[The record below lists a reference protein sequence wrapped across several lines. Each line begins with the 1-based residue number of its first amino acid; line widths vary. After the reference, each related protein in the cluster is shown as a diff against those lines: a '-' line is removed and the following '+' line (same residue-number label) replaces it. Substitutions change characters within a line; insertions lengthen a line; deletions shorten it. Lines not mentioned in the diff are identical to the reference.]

1 MKAVWPPRPLADAE
15 SMTSLHGALLFL
27 AAILAG
33 VMNSIAGGGS
43 FISFPALVFT
53 GALPIPANA
62 TSTVALWPGAVAS
75 VGAYRKRLPKD
86 GRLLAPLAGASVVG
100 GVLGAV
106 LLLHTPQATFMHL
119 VSYLFAAATLLFA
132 FGKRLFEGVGHFLK
146 GTGPVSWPAVVGA
159 ALVQFVIAVYG
170 GFFGGGIGILM
181 LALLSAI
188 QMDDI
193 HSMNGVKSLLAVMI
207 NGAAV
212 VTFIVA
218 RAVIWPQALLM
229 VAGAVLGG
237 YGGAHFAQK
246 LSPGLVR
253 GFIISVGA
261 CMTLY
266 FFARY

>member
-1 MKAVWPPRPLADAE
+1 
-15 SMTSLHGALLFL
+15 MTSLYGALLFL
-27 AAILAG
+27 AAALAG
-33 VMNSIAGGGS
+33 VMNSVAGGGS

-53 GALPIPANA
+53 GVLPIPANA
-62 TSTVALWPGAVAS
+62 TSTVALWPGSVAS
-75 VGAYRKRLPKD
+75 LGAYRKRLPK
-86 GRLLAPLAGASVVG
+86 GGHLLAPLAGASVIG

-132 FGKRLFEGVGHFLK
+132 FGKRLFDRVGRFLK
-146 GTGPVSWPAVVGA
+146 GTGPISWPAVVGA
-159 ALVQFVIAVYG
+159 TLVQLIISVYG
-170 GFFGGGIGILM
+170 GYFGGGIGILM
-181 LALLSAI
+181 LALLSTV
-188 QMDDI
+188 QMEDI
-193 HSMNGVKSLLAVMI
+193 HSMNGVKSLLAATI

-237 YGGAHFAQK
+237 YGGAHLAQK

-261 CMTLY
+261 SMTLY
-266 FFARY
+266 FFRRY